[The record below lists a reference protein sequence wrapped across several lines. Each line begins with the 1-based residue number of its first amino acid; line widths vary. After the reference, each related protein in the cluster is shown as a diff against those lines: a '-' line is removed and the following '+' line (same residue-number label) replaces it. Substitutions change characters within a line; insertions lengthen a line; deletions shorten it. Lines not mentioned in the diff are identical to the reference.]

1 MNIGIDIR
9 SLLEEKRS
17 GVGEYAFRLLDA
29 IFSIDPVRSPIN
41 HNGLVFKK
49 ISEAEERIS
58 NGVDKEN
65 NYFLFYNSF
74 KDADKFIPEEWKK
87 LSKVHLV
94 AFRYPNK
101 IFNFSLKFFNWPKVD
116 KLLVESRQSP
126 VKLDLFFLPNINFIA
141 LSPEIKKVITVH
153 DLSFERFPYFFSFKR
168 RLWHFFINPKKL
180 IKNCDKIVAI
190 SENTKKDLMDLYRA
204 KEEKIKVIYSGAIQE
219 AEIAKNHF
227 EKEELRK
234 KYNLP
239 DKFILFVGTIEPRKN
254 IEGLIRAFE
263 ILKSEKGE
271 AVKDCELVVVG
282 QYGWLYKKILE
293 RAKKSPYG
301 REIRFINYV
310 SEKDKF
316 YFYQL
321 AKIFVYISFYEGFGF
336 PPLEAAASGTPVV
349 TSSVSAIPEV
359 MGNAA
364 VMVDPNNP
372 KEVAEAIYQCLTDN
386 NLRERMREKEK
397 KQVAEF
403 TWEKCARE
411 VVDLLK
417 KL

>member
-29 IFSIDPVRSPIN
+29 IFSID
-41 HNGLVFKK
+41 
-49 ISEAEERIS
+49 
-58 NGVDKEN
+58 KEN

-87 LSKVHLV
+87 IANIHL
-94 AFRYPNK
+94 AGFHYPNK
-101 IFNFSLKFFNWPKVD
+101 LFNFSLRFFNWPKVD
-116 KLLVESRQSP
+116 KLLME
-126 VKLDLFFLPNINFIA
+126 KAGKNENLDLFFLPNINFIA
-141 LSPEIKKVITVH
+141 LSPGIKKVITVH
-153 DLSFERFPYFFSFKR
+153 DLSFERFPYFFSLKR

-180 IKNCDKIVAI
+180 IKNCDKIIAI
-190 SENTKKDLMDLYRA
+190 SENTKKDLMDLYNA
-204 KEEKIKVIYSGAIQE
+204 EEKKIKVIYSGAIQE

-254 IEGLIRAFE
+254 IEGLVRAFE

-271 AVKDCELVVVG
+271 MVKNYHLVVVG
-282 QYGWLYKKILE
+282 PYGWLYKKILE
-293 RAKKSPYG
+293 RAEKSPYG

-321 AKIFVYISFYEGFGF
+321 AKVFVYISFYEGFGF
-336 PPLEAAASGTPVV
+336 PPLEAAASGTPVII
-349 TSSVSAIPEV
+349 SSVSAIPEV
-359 MGNAA
+359 IGNAA

-372 KEVAEAIYQCLTDN
+372 KEAAEAIYQCLTDN
-386 NLRERMREKEK
+386 NLRERMREKGK

-411 VVDLLK
+411 VVGLFGYFS
-417 KL
+417 